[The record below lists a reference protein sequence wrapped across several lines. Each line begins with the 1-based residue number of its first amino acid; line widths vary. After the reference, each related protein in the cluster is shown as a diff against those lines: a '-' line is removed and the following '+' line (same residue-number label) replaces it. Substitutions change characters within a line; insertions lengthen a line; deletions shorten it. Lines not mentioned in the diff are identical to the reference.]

1 MVSVRAR
8 ARVLAPVPDREQGRY
23 GRRERHKETVAL
35 GEEVV
40 DFRLAH
46 GMNLNSLLLTLL
58 GVCGKGEVFT
68 LFSSSRLQ
76 SDT

>member
-8 ARVLAPVPDREQGRY
+8 ARVLAPVPDREHGRY

-40 DFRLAH
+40 DFRL
-46 GMNLNSLLLTLL
+46 M
-58 GVCGKGEVFT
+58 V
-68 LFSSSRLQ
+68 
-76 SDT
+76 